1 MLRAFVSRCEIGD
14 TRVLYRNEAEY
25 GYQASEMARETFI
38 SDIGERPEVITTA
51 LAHHFYYFKDEQ
63 PIKELL

>member
-38 SDIGERPEVITTA
+38 SDIGE
-51 LAHHFYYFKDEQ
+51 DEQ